1 MKGLATLLIASVLM
15 SLTAMAGPLEMSFG
29 VGPSATSLGSLNASV
44 GVFNTLIE
52 HLNETFDA
60 HPDVSGTVGTLSSL
74 TSGLTFRAAERY
86 WLTGWFALGGAVEY
100 FSTSTGTLG
109 RYEGVGASII
119 DVALDVTAVNAT
131 LGGSLTFLDAGLRL
145 AIDAGIGY
153 HYVISNSAVT
163 FEVPVEYPGTISGVP
178 PAHAGRYTGDTFGF
192 ELGLSLYYPVAS
204 WFSLGASVS
213 YRSATV
219 DAVADNAGTELDFD
233 GDGVPEPIDLDGI
246 SVRLTLSFNID
257 LSLNGEKE

>member
-1 MKGLATLLIASVLM
+1 M
-15 SLTAMAGPLEMSFG
+15 
-29 VGPSATSLGSLNASV
+29 
-44 GVFNTLIE
+44 
-52 HLNETFDA
+52 
-60 HPDVSGTVGTLSSL
+60 
-74 TSGLTFRAAERY
+74 
-86 WLTGWFALGGAVEY
+86 
-100 FSTSTGTLG
+100 
-109 RYEGVGASII
+109 
-119 DVALDVTAVNAT
+119 NAT
-131 LGGSLTFLDAGLRL
+131 LGGSLTFLDVGLRL
-145 AIDAGIGY
+145 AIDAGIGS

-204 WFSLGASVS
+204 WFSLGATVS

-219 DAVADNAGTELDFD
+219 DAVADAAGTELDFD
-233 GDGVPEPIDLDGI
+233 GDGTPEPIDLDGI